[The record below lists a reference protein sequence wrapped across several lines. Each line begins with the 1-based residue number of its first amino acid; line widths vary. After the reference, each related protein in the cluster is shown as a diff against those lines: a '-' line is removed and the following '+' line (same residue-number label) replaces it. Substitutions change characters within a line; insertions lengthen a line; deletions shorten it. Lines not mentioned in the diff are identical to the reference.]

1 MLAYYYL
8 SANVDK
14 ISRRYF
20 MFFLGLIGVFGV
32 MMYAAVTGGNPGAFI
47 DLPSLIVVVVASFFA
62 ALAMS
67 KGNFDERTISLTGD
81 AAVIVGWLGF
91 LIGLVLMAGD
101 LKNLLANDA
110 IGPAFGV
117 AFLTVLY
124 GYFLKLVC
132 FMYSN
137 SK

>member
-1 MLAYYYL
+1 
-8 SANVDK
+8 
-14 ISRRYF
+14 
-20 MFFLGLIGVFGV
+20 
-32 MMYAAVTGGNPGAFI
+32 
-47 DLPSLIVVVVASFFA
+47 
-62 ALAMS
+62 
-67 KGNFDERTISLTGD
+67 
-81 AAVIVGWLGF
+81 
-91 LIGLVLMAGD
+91 MAGD

>member
-1 MLAYYYL
+1 
-8 SANVDK
+8 
-14 ISRRYF
+14 

-67 KGNFDERTISLTGD
+67 KGKFDERTISLTGD

-110 IGPAFGV
+110 IGQLLALLF
-117 AFLTVLY
+117 
-124 GYFLKLVC
+124 
-132 FMYSN
+132 
-137 SK
+137 